1 MAKSPNK
8 VRGLI
13 DIGEWKF
20 LRHLTIPVFINPE
33 DCRGEYSVST
43 YVYGPVPSR
52 RLGKSLGIDLVPFKT
67 CTYNCIYC
75 QLGRTTHKTVQRQD
89 WVAPDMVL
97 EQLSI
102 QLNKPCDTI
111 TLAGSGEPTLHS
123 RIGEIICGIKEITDV
138 PVAVLT
144 NGSLLSLVDVRRD
157 LLQADIVL
165 PSLDAGNV
173 TLFRHVNRPHREIR
187 FENMVQ
193 GLVDFRSCYEG
204 QIWLEIFLLGGVN
217 GLPASMEEIAAIAE
231 KICPDRI
238 QLNTVTRPPAEPF
251 AMQVPESLMRCLAPA
266 FHGKAEIIA
275 DFKGNPRKE
284 ESDTSRDTVKNLI
297 MRRPCTLEDIAW
309 ALSVRFSTAAK
320 YVEELTAG
328 GEIESESVG
337 KRSYYRAVR
346 G

>member
-1 MAKSPNK
+1 M
-8 VRGLI
+8 
-13 DIGEWKF
+13 
-20 LRHLTIPVFINPE
+20 
-33 DCRGEYSVST
+33 ST

-75 QLGRTTHKTVQRQD
+75 QLGRTTRKTVQRQD

-102 QLNKPCDTI
+102 ELNKPCDTI

-123 RIGEIICGIKEITDV
+123 RIGELIGGIKEITDV

-165 PSLDAGNV
+165 PSLDAGNE

-231 KICPDRI
+231 KISPDRI

>member
-1 MAKSPNK
+1 M
-8 VRGLI
+8 
-13 DIGEWKF
+13 
-20 LRHLTIPVFINPE
+20 
-33 DCRGEYSVST
+33 ST

-102 QLNKPCDTI
+102 ELNKPCDTI

-231 KICPDRI
+231 KISPDRI

>member
-1 MAKSPNK
+1 
-8 VRGLI
+8 
-13 DIGEWKF
+13 
-20 LRHLTIPVFINPE
+20 
-33 DCRGEYSVST
+33 VST

-75 QLGRTTHKTVQRQD
+75 QLGRTTRKTVQRQD

-102 QLNKPCDTI
+102 ELNKPCDTI

-165 PSLDAGNV
+165 PSLDAGNE

-231 KICPDRI
+231 KISPDRI

-275 DFKGNPRKE
+275 DVKGNPREE

>member
-1 MAKSPNK
+1 M
-8 VRGLI
+8 
-13 DIGEWKF
+13 
-20 LRHLTIPVFINPE
+20 
-33 DCRGEYSVST
+33 ST

-231 KICPDRI
+231 KISPDRI

>member
-1 MAKSPNK
+1 M
-8 VRGLI
+8 
-13 DIGEWKF
+13 
-20 LRHLTIPVFINPE
+20 
-33 DCRGEYSVST
+33 ST

-231 KICPDRI
+231 KISPDRI

-320 YVEELTAG
+320 YV
-328 GEIESESVG
+328 
-337 KRSYYRAVR
+337 
-346 G
+346 